1 MVLKLRKVRPSLN
14 EGVIMFFLTFLILLA
29 MAYFLYSISETLI
42 DIKDE
47 LRAANRNREIALHQG
62 AEKSDTGQ

>member
-1 MVLKLRKVRPSLN
+1 MLLF
-14 EGVIMFFLTFLILLA
+14 ITFLIFLG

-47 LRAANRNREIALHQG
+47 LRAANRNREIALHNQS
-62 AEKSDTGQ
+62 EKNNQS

>member
-1 MVLKLRKVRPSLN
+1 
-14 EGVIMFFLTFLILLA
+14 MFFLTFLILLG

-47 LRAANRNREIALHQG
+47 LRAANRNREIALHQHS
-62 AEKSDTGQ
+62 EQEPPK

>member
-1 MVLKLRKVRPSLN
+1 ML
-14 EGVIMFFLTFLILLA
+14 FLSFLVLLA

-47 LRAANRNREIALHQG
+47 LRAANRNREIALHQQ
-62 AEKSDTGQ
+62 ASKNTN